1 MYTLCV
7 RIDVATEENCE
18 KSQYGYLYFLL
29 GYGIV
34 WFVDRVLTFKRNV
47 FPLFSSPRRR
57 R

>member
-1 MYTLCV
+1 MLMYSLCA

-34 WFVDRVLTFKRNV
+34 CSVERVLTFK
-47 FPLFSSPRRR
+47 P
-57 R
+57 